1 LGTTALVVEGGNEE
15 KELGPDTAVYWL
27 PCTGDPSVLA
37 GPNPGG
43 WPYQQSI
50 IRQWNPCVLYK
61 QSTI

>member
-15 KELGPDTAVYWL
+15 KEFGPGTAVYWL

-43 WPYQQSI
+43 
-50 IRQWNPCVLYK
+50 
-61 QSTI
+61 